1 MRILHLTPYYAPAY
15 AFGGVVRSVEGMS
28 ASLARRGHE
37 VTVLTTDALDHRRR
51 YAGAQ
56 DEVIDGMRVLRRPN
70 VLPRL
75 RGRFNLSTPRSLKR
89 SAEALLPTIDVLHI
103 HEFRTLENLLA
114 TPVAKKLD
122 VPIVLSPHGTLNLNT
137 GRGAL
142 KRAWDHLLSPGIASR
157 IDHVIT
163 LSAAERDEAE
173 TLWRRFGARRKPT
186 RFSVI
191 PNGVD
196 LGDFDRRA
204 LAASFRNRFN
214 LGDGQIVLF
223 MGRLHTRKGVDVLI
237 KAFKAIDLEDSR
249 LLIVGPDEGMLPILK
264 ASADGDRR
272 IIFTG
277 YLQGDE
283 RLGALAAG
291 DVFAL
296 PATGEGQPM
305 AALEAM
311 AAGLPVVLSP
321 GCNLDDVAG
330 VGAGYVVKAEVD
342 TFAEKLR
349 LLLNDRDLRR
359 TMGLRARQLVK
370 ESYTWDGIS
379 ERLEDVYRSLL

>member
-1 MRILHLTPYYAPAY
+1 MRTRHLTPDSAPAY
-15 AFGGVVRSVEGMS
+15 AFGGVVRSVEGM
-28 ASLARRGHE
+28 AAALARRGHD
-37 VTVLTTDALDHRRR
+37 VTVLTTDARDHRRR

-56 DEVIDGMRVLRRPN
+56 DEMIDGVRVLRRPN

-89 SAEALLPTIDVLHI
+89 SAEALLPTIDALHI

-142 KRAWDHLLSPGIASR
+142 KRAWDNLLSPGIASR

-163 LSAAERDEAE
+163 LSAAEQDEAE

-204 LAASFRNRFN
+204 LAASFRRRFN
-214 LGDGQIVLF
+214 LGDAQIVLF

-237 KAFKAIDLEDSR
+237 KAFKAIDLADSR
-249 LLIVGPDEGMLPILK
+249 LLIVGPDDGMLPILK
-264 ASADGDRR
+264 AFADGDRR

-277 YLQGDE
+277 YLQGAE

-321 GCNLDDVAG
+321 GCNLDEVAG

-349 LLLNDRDLRR
+349 LLLNDRDLRQ

-370 ESYTWDGIS
+370 ESYTWDGIA
-379 ERLEDVYRSLL
+379 EKLEDVYRSLL

>member
-15 AFGGVVRSVEGMS
+15 AFGGVVRSVEGM
-28 ASLARRGHE
+28 AAALARRGHD
-37 VTVLTTDALDHRRR
+37 VTVLTTDARDHRRR

-56 DEVIDGMRVLRRPN
+56 DEMIDGVRVLRRPN

-89 SAEALLPTIDVLHI
+89 SAEALLPTIDALHI

-142 KRAWDHLLSPGIASR
+142 KRAWDNLLSPGIASR

-163 LSAAERDEAE
+163 LSAAEQDEAE

-204 LAASFRNRFN
+204 LAASFRRRFN
-214 LGDGQIVLF
+214 LGDAQIVLF

-237 KAFKAIDLEDSR
+237 KAFKAIDLADSR
-249 LLIVGPDEGMLPILK
+249 LLIVGPDDGMLPILK
-264 ASADGDRR
+264 AFADGDRR

-277 YLQGDE
+277 YLQGAE

-321 GCNLDDVAG
+321 GCNLDEVAG

-349 LLLNDRDLRR
+349 LLLNDRDLRQ

-370 ESYTWDGIS
+370 ASYTWDGIA
-379 ERLEDVYRSLL
+379 EKLEDVYRSLL

>member
-1 MRILHLTPYYAPAY
+1 MRIVHLTPYYAPAY
-15 AFGGVVRSVEGMS
+15 AFGGVVRSVEGMA

-51 YAGAQ
+51 YTGAK
-56 DEVIDGMRVLRRPN
+56 DETIDGVRVLRRPN

-114 TPVAKKLD
+114 TPVAQLHET
-122 VPIVLSPHGTLNLNT
+122 PIALSPHGTLNLNT

-142 KRAWDHLLSPGIASR
+142 KRAWDRLLSPGIASR
-157 IDHVIT
+157 IDHVIA

-173 TLWRRFGARRKPT
+173 SLWQSVGARRKPT

-204 LAASFRNRFN
+204 LAASFRKRFN
-214 LGDGQIVLF
+214 LGDAQIVLF
-223 MGRLHTRKGVDVLI
+223 MGRLHARKGVDVLI
-237 KAFKAIDLEDSR
+237 KAFRAIDLEDSP
-249 LLIVGPDEGMLPILK
+249 LLIVGPDDGMLPTLQ
-264 ASADGDRR
+264 AFADGDRR
-272 IIFTG
+272 ITFTG
-277 YLQGDE
+277 YLQSDE
-283 RLGALAAG
+283 RLGALAAS
-291 DVFAL
+291 DIFAL

-321 GCNLDDVAG
+321 GCNIDEVA
-330 VGAGYVVKAEVD
+330 VHGAGFVVEATVEA
-342 TFAEKLR
+342 FADKLR
-349 LLLNDRDLRR
+349 LLLSDQDMRREMGERAQQLADERFAWDRI
-359 TMGLRARQLVK
+359 A
-370 ESYTWDGIS
+370 
-379 ERLEDVYRSLL
+379 ERLEEVYTSLP

>member
-157 IDHVIT
+157 IDHVVT
-163 LSAAERDEAE
+163 LSAAEQDEAE

-186 RFSVI
+186 GFSVI

-204 LAASFRNRFN
+204 LAAPFRRRFN
-214 LGDGQIVLF
+214 LGDGQIALF
-223 MGRLHTRKGVDVLI
+223 MGRLHRRKGVDVLI

-249 LLIVGPDEGMLPILK
+249 LLIVGPDDGMLSILK
-264 ASADGDRR
+264 AFAEGDRR

-277 YLQGDE
+277 YLQGAE

-291 DVFAL
+291 DVFV
-296 PATGEGQPM
+296 GQSVQQCR
-305 AALEAM
+305 AV
-311 AAGLPVVLSP
+311 GVV
-321 GCNLDDVAG
+321 G
-330 VGAGYVVKAEVD
+330 
-342 TFAEKLR
+342 
-349 LLLNDRDLRR
+349 
-359 TMGLRARQLVK
+359 
-370 ESYTWDGIS
+370 
-379 ERLEDVYRSLL
+379 

>member
-15 AFGGVVRSVEGMS
+15 AFGGVVRSVEGM
-28 ASLARRGHE
+28 AAALARRGHD

-56 DEVIDGMRVLRRPN
+56 DEMIDGVRVLRRPN

-89 SAEALLPTIDVLHI
+89 SAEALLPTIDALHI

-157 IDHVIT
+157 IDHVVT
-163 LSAAERDEAE
+163 LSAAEQDEAE

-186 RFSVI
+186 GFSVI

-204 LAASFRNRFN
+204 LAAPFRRRFN
-214 LGDGQIVLF
+214 LGDGQIALF
-223 MGRLHTRKGVDVLI
+223 MGRLHRRKGVDVLI

-249 LLIVGPDEGMLPILK
+249 LLIVGPDDGMLSILK
-264 ASADGDRR
+264 AFAEGDRR

-277 YLQGDE
+277 YLQGAE
-283 RLGALAAG
+283 RLGALAAA

-311 AAGLPVVLSP
+311 AAGLPVALSP
-321 GCNLDDVAG
+321 GCNLDEVARI
-330 VGAGYVVKAEVD
+330 GAGYVVKAEVD

-359 TMGLRARQLVK
+359 TMGLRARQLVQ
-370 ESYTWDGIS
+370 ESYTWDEIS

>member
-15 AFGGVVRSVEGMS
+15 AFGGVVRSVEGMA
-28 ASLARRGHE
+28 ASLARRRHE
-37 VTVLTTDALDHRRR
+37 VTVLTTDAFDQRRR

-142 KRAWDHLLSPGIASR
+142 KRAWDNLLSPGIASR

-163 LSAAERDEAE
+163 LSAAEQDEAE

-204 LAASFRNRFN
+204 LAASFRRRFN
-214 LGDGQIVLF
+214 LGDAQIVLF

-237 KAFKAIDLEDSR
+237 KAFKAIDLADSR
-249 LLIVGPDEGMLPILK
+249 LLIVGPDDGMLPILK
-264 ASADGDRR
+264 AFADGDRR

-277 YLQGDE
+277 YLQGAE

-321 GCNLDDVAG
+321 GCNLDEVAG

-349 LLLNDRDLRR
+349 LLLNDRDLRQ

-370 ESYTWDGIS
+370 ESYTWDGIA
-379 ERLEDVYRSLL
+379 EKLEDVYRSLL